1 MRLFNRSRR
10 APDSRQAHPS
20 LRRGMT
26 LIEVMIALSII
37 TTSMLGLGAFL
48 PNFMH
53 VSAKGT
59 ILSAAS
65 DLAVSRLETI
75 KAWPT
80 YSSLATTFN
89 ATETTGLT
97 GCTGCHRVTLVTH
110 TSTASADY
118 ETVSVTVTGPN
129 ITTPVEK
136 TTVIASF

>member
-1 MRLFNRSRR
+1 
-10 APDSRQAHPS
+10 
-20 LRRGMT
+20 MT

-53 VSAKGT
+53 VSAQGT

-65 DLAVSRLETI
+65 DLAVSRIETI
-75 KAWPT
+75 KAWTT
-80 YSSLATTFN
+80 YSSLASTFN

-97 GCTGCHRVTLVTH
+97 GCIGCTRVTLVTH
-110 TSTASADY
+110 TLTTSADY
-118 ETVSVTVTGPN
+118 ETVSVTVSGPN
-129 ITTPVEK
+129 IPTPVEK

>member
-1 MRLFNRSRR
+1 
-10 APDSRQAHPS
+10 
-20 LRRGMT
+20 MT

-53 VSAKGT
+53 VSAQGT

-65 DLAVSRLETI
+65 DLAVSRVETI

-80 YSSLATTFN
+80 YSTLAATFN
-89 ATETTGLT
+89 ATETSFSSCL
-97 GCTGCHRVTLVTH
+97 GCKRVTLITH
-110 TSTASADY
+110 TSTTTADY
-118 ETVSVTVTGPN
+118 ETVSVTVSGPN

>member
-1 MRLFNRSRR
+1 MRSTRSTVRP
-10 APDSRQAHPS
+10 AVTPS
-20 LRRGMT
+20 ARRGMT

-53 VSAKGT
+53 VSAQGT

-65 DLAVSRLETI
+65 DLAVSRVETI
-75 KAWPT
+75 KTWPT
-80 YSSLATTFN
+80 YSSLAATFN
-89 ATETTGLT
+89 ATETSFSSCL
-97 GCTGCHRVTLVTH
+97 GCKRVTLITH
-110 TSTASADY
+110 TSTTTADY
-118 ETVSVTVTGPN
+118 ETVSVTVSGPN

>member
-1 MRLFNRSRR
+1 MHPTHSTTTRRGARS
-10 APDSRQAHPS
+10 A
-20 LRRGMT
+20 RRGMT

-53 VSAKGT
+53 VSAQGT

-65 DLAVSRLETI
+65 DIAVSQIETI

-80 YSSLATTFN
+80 YSTLASTF
-89 ATETTGLT
+89 AGSVSSGLTNCT
-97 GCTGCHRVTLVTH
+97 GCTRVTVITH
-110 TSTASADY
+110 TLTTIADY

-129 ITTPVEK
+129 ILTPVEK
-136 TTVIASF
+136 TTAIASF

>member
-1 MRLFNRSRR
+1 
-10 APDSRQAHPS
+10 
-20 LRRGMT
+20 MT

-53 VSAKGT
+53 VSAQGT

-65 DLAVSRLETI
+65 DLSVSRVETI

-80 YSSLATTFN
+80 YSTLAATFN

-97 GCTGCHRVTLVTH
+97 NCLGCTRVTLVTH
-110 TSTASADY
+110 TSTTTSDY

-129 ITTPVEK
+129 IKTPVEK